1 MEAHETYMPRPR
13 SPPKEC
19 TVSNALKRG
28 GCNTIVLADPRYY
41 AHAPSQMLRI
51 QMQLLSRDTNDCV
64 STCFSTRSWS
74 YHRARHEL
82 ITPGLT
88 SLYLSE
94 NSLRQQHESNL
105 DVPYFGFLTQLN
117 VPIPPIPIIIS
128 SYSQHMLRGRR
139 EHFCNLEL
147 SSAVVNS
154 VDTLHNLILQ

>member
-1 MEAHETYMPRPR
+1 
-13 SPPKEC
+13 
-19 TVSNALKRG
+19 
-28 GCNTIVLADPRYY
+28 
-41 AHAPSQMLRI
+41 MLRI

-117 VPIPPIPIIIS
+117 VPIPPIPIVVVWQNHS
-128 SYSQHMLRGRR
+128 RVVEGTRLSLEGVYSG
-139 EHFCNLEL
+139 F
-147 SSAVVNS
+147 S
-154 VDTLHNLILQ
+154 